1 MRSPCIFKAIRLIR
15 YIRMQYAIY
24 MKTIRKVLFIVILS
38 AVVSAVVF
46 FFGWTQFSI
55 PAGKYGVMLS
65 KSGGYHQ
72 KLIIPGQL
80 TWRWER
86 LIPTNARIFVF
97 DLAPRQVHYAVDG
110 VLPAAEKYSKVLNI
124 KESFAWSFSADAL
137 AAVKP
142 EYLAGIVS
150 QQGLQTQ
157 EALEAYTDA
166 RVKAALQTVAYH
178 YISDLLDDPYKYQ
191 QVKADYQQL
200 SETIK
205 EELDKEIGQDIT
217 LSAVTLSNL
226 VIPDIHTYKLAEQS
240 YNLYEQQREQLLA
253 ETAAKEAQYAAS
265 EQFQI
270 DRLTKWGE
278 FLAKYPH
285 IIELIAVAQQDSK
298 AALNALKS
306 LEKTP

>member
-1 MRSPCIFKAIRLIR
+1 MLES
-15 YIRMQYAIY
+15 
-24 MKTIRKVLFIVILS
+24 MKTFRTLLILVIVLL
-38 AVVSAVVF
+38 AGAGLVF

-65 KSGGYHQ
+65 KSGGYYQ
-72 KLIIPGQL
+72 KVITPGQL

-97 DLAPRQVHYAVDG
+97 DLAPRQVHYTAEG
-110 VLPAAEKYSKVLNI
+110 ALPSADQYSKVLNI
-124 KESFAWSFSADAL
+124 KDNFSWSFSVDAL
-137 AAVKP
+137 VTLKP
-142 EYLAGIVS
+142 EYLVAAVTKN
-150 QQGLQTQ
+150 GLQTQ
-157 EALEAYTDA
+157 EGLETAIDSGA
-166 RVKAALQTVAYH
+166 QAALQTLMYRYV
-178 YISDLLDDPYKYQ
+178 SELLDNPYEYQ
-191 QVKADYQQL
+191 QVKTDYHAL
-200 SETIK
+200 SEKIKSELSKTIGP
-205 EELDKEIGQDIT
+205 EFLIEDIT
-217 LSAVTLSNL
+217 LSKI

-240 YNLYEQQREQLLA
+240 YNLYEQQREMLLA

-270 DRLTKWGE
+270 DRLTKWGD

-306 LEKTP
+306 IGKPQD

>member
-1 MRSPCIFKAIRLIR
+1 MLES
-15 YIRMQYAIY
+15 
-24 MKTIRKVLFIVILS
+24 MKTFRTLLILVIVLL
-38 AVVSAVVF
+38 AGAGLVF

-65 KSGGYHQ
+65 KSGGYYQ
-72 KLIIPGQL
+72 KVITPGQL

-97 DLAPRQVHYAVDG
+97 DLAPRQVHYTAEG
-110 VLPAAEKYSKVLNI
+110 ALPSADQYSKVLNI
-124 KESFAWSFSADAL
+124 KDNFSWSFSVDAL
-137 AAVKP
+137 VTLKP
-142 EYLAGIVS
+142 EYLVAAVTKN
-150 QQGLQTQ
+150 GLQTQ
-157 EALEAYTDA
+157 EGLETAIDSG
-166 RVKAALQTVAYH
+166 VQAALQTLMYRYV
-178 YISDLLDDPYKYQ
+178 SELLDNPYEYQ
-191 QVKADYQQL
+191 QVKTDYHAL
-200 SETIK
+200 SEKIKSELSKTIGS
-205 EELDKEIGQDIT
+205 EFLIEDIT
-217 LSAVTLSNL
+217 LSKI

-240 YNLYEQQREQLLA
+240 YNLYEQQREMLLA

-270 DRLTKWGE
+270 DRLTKWGD

-306 LEKTP
+306 IGKPQD

>member
-1 MRSPCIFKAIRLIR
+1 MLES
-15 YIRMQYAIY
+15 
-24 MKTIRKVLFIVILS
+24 MKTFRTLLILVIVLL
-38 AVVSAVVF
+38 AGAGLVF

-65 KSGGYHQ
+65 KSGGYYQ
-72 KLIIPGQL
+72 KVITPGQL

-97 DLAPRQVHYAVDG
+97 DLAPRQVHYTAEG
-110 VLPAAEKYSKVLNI
+110 ALPSADQYSKVLNI
-124 KESFAWSFSADAL
+124 KDNFSWSFSVDAL
-137 AAVKP
+137 VTLKP
-142 EYLAGIVS
+142 EYLVAAVTKN
-150 QQGLQTQ
+150 GLQTQ
-157 EALEAYTDA
+157 EGLETAIDSG
-166 RVKAALQTVAYH
+166 VQAALQTLMYRYV
-178 YISDLLDDPYKYQ
+178 SELLDNPYEYQ
-191 QVKADYQQL
+191 QVKTDYHAL
-200 SETIK
+200 SEKIKSELSKTIGP
-205 EELDKEIGQDIT
+205 EFLIEDIT
-217 LSAVTLSNL
+217 LSKI

-240 YNLYEQQREQLLA
+240 YNLYEQQREMLLA

-270 DRLTKWGE
+270 DRLTKWGD

-306 LEKTP
+306 IGKPQD

>member
-1 MRSPCIFKAIRLIR
+1 MLEL
-15 YIRMQYAIY
+15 
-24 MKTIRKVLFIVILS
+24 MKTFRTLLILVIVLL
-38 AVVSAVVF
+38 AGAGLVF

-65 KSGGYHQ
+65 KSGGYYQ
-72 KLIIPGQL
+72 KVITPGQL

-97 DLAPRQVHYAVDG
+97 DLAPRQVHYTAEG
-110 VLPAAEKYSKVLNI
+110 ALPSADQYSKVLNI
-124 KESFAWSFSADAL
+124 KDNFSWSFSVDAL
-137 AAVKP
+137 VTLKTEYLVAAVTKN
-142 EYLAGIVS
+142 
-150 QQGLQTQ
+150 GLQTQ
-157 EALEAYTDA
+157 EGLETAIDSG
-166 RVKAALQTVAYH
+166 VQAALQTLMYRYV
-178 YISDLLDDPYKYQ
+178 SELLDNPYEYQ
-191 QVKADYQQL
+191 QVKTDYHAL
-200 SETIK
+200 SEKIKSELSKTIGP
-205 EELDKEIGQDIT
+205 EFLIEDIT
-217 LSAVTLSNL
+217 LSKI

-240 YNLYEQQREQLLA
+240 YNLYEQQREMLLA

-270 DRLTKWGE
+270 DRLTKWGD

-306 LEKTP
+306 ISKPQD

>member
-1 MRSPCIFKAIRLIR
+1 MLKD
-15 YIRMQYAIY
+15 
-24 MKTIRKVLFIVILS
+24 MKTLRTLLLIIILLA
-38 AVVSAVVF
+38 AVSGLLF

-72 KLIIPGQL
+72 KLIIPGQI

-86 LIPTNARIFVF
+86 LIPTNAHIFVF
-97 DLAPRQVHYAVDG
+97 DLAPRQVHYAADG
-110 VLPAAEKYSKVLNI
+110 VLPSAEQYSKVLNI
-124 KESFAWSFSADAL
+124 KESFAWSFSVDAM

-142 EYLAGIVS
+142 EYLAAAAA

-157 EALEAYTDA
+157 EALESYIDA
-166 RVKAALQTVAYH
+166 RVKAVLQTVAYR
-178 YISDLLDDPYKYQ
+178 YISELMDDPYEYQ
-191 QVKADYQQL
+191 QVKTDYQRL
-200 SETIK
+200 SDKIK
-205 EELDKEIGQDIT
+205 EDLIKEIGQEFSI
-217 LSAVTLSNL
+217 SNVTLSGM

>member
-1 MRSPCIFKAIRLIR
+1 MLKS
-15 YIRMQYAIY
+15 
-24 MKTIRKVLFIVILS
+24 MKTFRTLLILVIVLL
-38 AVVSAVVF
+38 AGAGLVF

-65 KSGGYHQ
+65 KSGGYYQ
-72 KLIIPGQL
+72 KVITPGQL

-97 DLAPRQVHYAVDG
+97 DLAPRQVHYTAEG
-110 VLPAAEKYSKVLNI
+110 ALPSADQYSKVLNI
-124 KESFAWSFSADAL
+124 KDNFSWSFSVDAL
-137 AAVKP
+137 VTLKP
-142 EYLAGIVS
+142 EYLVAAVTKN
-150 QQGLQTQ
+150 GLQTQ
-157 EALEAYTDA
+157 EGLETAIDSG
-166 RVKAALQTVAYH
+166 VQAALQTLMYRYV
-178 YISDLLDDPYKYQ
+178 SELLDNPYEYQ
-191 QVKADYQQL
+191 QVKTDYHAL
-200 SETIK
+200 SEKIKSELSKTIGP
-205 EELDKEIGQDIT
+205 EFLIEDIT
-217 LSAVTLSNL
+217 LSKI

-240 YNLYEQQREQLLA
+240 YNLYEQQREMLLA

-270 DRLTKWGE
+270 DRLTKWGD

-306 LEKTP
+306 IGKPQD